1 MENLPVLRASFEA
14 TGSGHWLMQ
23 TIVDAGL
30 DRRNDFRLDL
40 KLSDDGVKGGLQ
52 ATEARLAAGEVDFI
66 DTDWLSIARCRRA
79 GLKVT
84 GAVPYGA
91 IFGGLVVPSS
101 SQVRV
106 LADLPGCR
114 IGVVRRLDKNWLL
127 LRAVCKATEG
137 FDPEHACK
145 LVETGSKSALR
156 ERLCGGELDAALL
169 FWHQVP
175 VLVGSGEFRE
185 VCDML
190 DLLPSLGVAE
200 VPSTFFVFRDELVE
214 AHPELVRGFARA
226 LRAAELLLREDV
238 SAWQQAIGNR
248 SADGP
253 ALRAK
258 WLSRIKSGWQ
268 AGMAE
273 ELNKLAK
280 CLGVLQTGTEFDG
293 LPEGTLSALLDA
305 EKCNC
310 VVLTTL

>member
-1 MENLPVLRASFEA
+1 MRASFEA
-14 TGSGHWLMQ
+14 TGSGRWLMQ
-23 TIVDAGL
+23 TIVGAGL
-30 DRRNDFRLDL
+30 DKANGFRLDL
-40 KLSDDGVKGGLQ
+40 KLSDDSVKGTLQ

-91 IFGGLVVPSS
+91 IFGGLVAPTSGKVQS
-101 SQVRV
+101 

-127 LRAVCKATEG
+127 LRAACKATQG
-137 FDPEHACK
+137 FDPEQACE
-145 LVETGSKSALR
+145 LVEAGSKSALR
-156 ERLCGGELDAALL
+156 ERLSSGELDAALL
-169 FWHQVP
+169 FWHQIP
-175 VLVGSGEFRE
+175 ALVGSGEFRE

-190 DLLPSLGVAE
+190 DLLPSLDVAE

-226 LRAAELLLREDV
+226 LRAAERLLREDAA
-238 SAWQQAIGNR
+238 AWQQATGNH
-248 SADGP
+248 SPDGP

-258 WLSRIKSGWQ
+258 WLSRVKSGWQ

-273 ELNKLAK
+273 ELKKLAK
-280 CLGVLQTGTEFDG
+280 CLCAFQAGTEFDG
-293 LPEGTLSALLDA
+293 LPEGTLSAALEA
-305 EKCNC
+305 
-310 VVLTTL
+310 V